1 MKNLGQIR
9 TNFHRF
15 LGLFRTNKQFWGQFL
30 SNLPINDPI
39 LPIRCQEL
47 KIMESFRI
55 HITILWT
62 GLTMVLEKRFSR
74 LFSDIY
80 LEKYAIFSDIIMT
93 LMSIFQT
100 FSRSLSKIIVL
111 WVAEICMYAC
121 LLGSLKSWRYV
132 IGNLV
137 LSMLSVG

>member
-15 LGLFRTNKQFWGQFL
+15 FGLFRTNKQFWGQFL

-47 KIMESFRI
+47 KIMESFQI
-55 HITILWT
+55 YITISWT
-62 GLTMVLEKRFSR
+62 GLTMVFKSVFT
-74 LFSDIY
+74 DIY
-80 LEKYAIFSDIIMT
+80 IEKYAIFSEIILI
-93 LMSIFQT
+93 LMLIFQT
-100 FSRSLSKIIVL
+100 FSRSLFKINVL